1 MNRETGEPANPARPD
16 LGQVDLGSAAVE
28 RATVEQA
35 TGDPSSE
42 RFFRETGL
50 SAEIARISEPVLEG
64 LGYRLV
70 RVHVGGQ
77 DGLTV
82 QIMAERPDG
91 TMAIEDCEIVSR
103 DVSAVLDTFDPMPGA
118 YRLEVSSPG
127 IDRPLVRPS
136 DFEDWR
142 GHEARIE
149 LREPVSGRKRWRG
162 ELEGLVDG
170 EARVICEIDGLGRQV
185 LGFPIALVA
194 EAKLVLTDELVREA
208 LRSAKQ
214 SVGDG
219 TAGNDEAETT
229 AVVAATP
236 GDLEARK
243 QRRKKDK
250 KPARGRAAVPANDTS
265 KD

>member
-1 MNRETGEPANPARPD
+1 MNRETGEPSTAGGANLGLAGVDPAP
-16 LGQVDLGSAAVE
+16 LSTPAVLQT
-28 RATVEQA
+28 A
-35 TGDPSSE
+35 GDPGSE

-50 SAEIARISEPVLEG
+50 SAHIARISEPVIEG

-91 TMAIEDCEIVSR
+91 TMAIGDCEAVSR

-127 IDRPLVRPS
+127 IDRPLVRPC
-136 DFEDWR
+136 DFENWR

-149 LREPVSGRKRWRG
+149 LKEAVSGRKRWRG
-162 ELEGLVDG
+162 EIEGLVDG
-170 EARVICEIDGLGRQV
+170 EARLICEVEGLGRQV
-185 LGFPIALVA
+185 IGFPIALVA

-208 LRSAKQ
+208 LREAKQ
-214 SVGDG
+214 GSAGGGPEDA
-219 TAGNDEAETT
+219 TAAL
-229 AVVAATP
+229 ATP
-236 GDLEARK
+236 GDVEARK
-243 QRRKKDK
+243 QRRKKDR
-250 KPARGRAAVPANDTS
+250 KPARGRAAVPVRKKNEE
-265 KD
+265 